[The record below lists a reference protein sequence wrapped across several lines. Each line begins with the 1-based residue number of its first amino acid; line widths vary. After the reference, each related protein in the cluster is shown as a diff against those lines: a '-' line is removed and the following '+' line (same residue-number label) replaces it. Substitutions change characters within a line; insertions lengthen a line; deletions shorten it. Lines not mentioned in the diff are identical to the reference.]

1 MTEFTEAGL
10 TIKMTFGDPLFVS
23 QGDAPDQVIIEINKD
38 YFLSQ
43 HAVNRRMLLS
53 QETQS

>member
-23 QGDAPDQVIIEINKD
+23 QGDVPDQVTIMINKD

-43 HAVNRRMLLS
+43 HAVNRRMLLAK
-53 QETQS
+53 ETQT

>member
-23 QGDAPDQVIIEINKD
+23 QGDVPDQVTIMINKD

-43 HAVNRRMLLS
+43 HAVNRRILLAK
-53 QETQS
+53 ETQT